1 MQKRLALAFCLL
13 VFASNVQASGLYFE
27 ARSDSMG
34 GTGVA
39 ASNRIGASFINPA
52 LLSIL
57 TPHSSYSAAE
67 IKKAQQFSLLLPVV
81 GAEGADS
88 NNMIDKFDSLQDS
101 YDGLEAAINSGDSSD
116 VEGYRDDLVIDLESL
131 KGNRAELS
139 AGIGAAIVIPN
150 ERMPMAVFYKSYLD
164 AVGIAD
170 IAQSDI
176 DTLNTLDPLNPPAD
190 ITDLDSQGVVLAG
203 GVTDFGVAL
212 SFPLSIVNM
221 PVRVGISPKFQRIDT
236 YHYSVNA
243 NNFDA
248 DDFDDDKYRNN
259 ENVFNLDIGVA
270 FEPLDALTIGLS
282 ARNLFSKT
290 IKTVEAQGREFHYQ
304 VEPLITAGAA
314 YDWTSI
320 TLTTDIDLVEQ
331 SRFKEFDAVQY
342 WRMGG
347 EFKATD
353 WLSLRMGYRHDLKD
367 NSVDIYSFG
376 TGFAIGQA
384 FKLDMSGSYGED
396 DAIGAV
402 LQTSYHF

>member
-1 MQKRLALAFCLL
+1 MKRLALAFCLL
-13 VFASNVQASGLYFE
+13 VLASNVQASGLYFE
-27 ARSDSMG
+27 ARSESMG

-52 LLSIL
+52 LLAIL
-57 TPHSSYSAAE
+57 TPHATYTNEE
-67 IKKAQQFSLLLPVV
+67 IKKTQKFSLLLPAV
-81 GAEGADS
+81 GAEGDDS
-88 NNMIDKFDSLQDS
+88 DDMIDKFDSLQDS
-101 YDGLEAAINSGDSSD
+101 YDGLEDAINNGDTD
-116 VEGYRDDLVIDLESL
+116 DFEAFRDDLVIDLESL
-131 KGNRAELS
+131 KGNTANVS
-139 AGIGAAIVIPN
+139 AGVGAAIVIPN
-150 ERMPMAVFYKSYLD
+150 EHLPMAVFYKSYID
-164 AVGIAD
+164 AIGVAD

-176 DTLNTLDPLNPPAD
+176 DTLNTLDPLNPPTE
-190 ITDLDSQGVVLAG
+190 ISDLDSQGVILAG

-248 DDFDDDKYRNN
+248 DDFDDDKYRND
-259 ENVFNLDIGVA
+259 ENLFNLDIGVA
-270 FEPLDALTIGLS
+270 FEPMDAMTIGLS

-290 IKTVEAQGREFHYQ
+290 VETVEAQGREFHYQ
-304 VEPLITAGAA
+304 VEPLITAGVA
-314 YDWTSI
+314 YDWTSV
-320 TLTTDIDLVEQ
+320 TLTTDIDLIEQ

-342 WRMGG
+342 WRVGG
-347 EFKATD
+347 EVKATD